1 MGTNST
7 LYTEDFYT
15 WCLATAELIRAGKW
29 HDINADA
36 LAEEIESMARSEKR
50 QLENRI
56 RILVMHLLKWRYQ
69 PEEHSYRGHSWRST
83 INEQRDRLELL
94 LRDNPSL
101 RLQLPEVLAER
112 YPQARKHASNETGKS
127 LNTFPEVCSWTAE
140 QILDDDFWPEGESL
154 TTSSASLT

>member
-7 LYTEDFYT
+7 LYAEDFYT
-15 WCLATAELIRAGKW
+15 WCLTTAELIRAGKW
-29 HDINADA
+29 HDIDADA

-56 RILVMHLLKWRYQ
+56 RILVMHLLKWRHQ
-69 PEEHSYRGHSWRST
+69 PEEHSYHRHSWRST

-94 LRDNPSL
+94 LRDNPGL
-101 RLQLPEVLAER
+101 RPQLPEVLAEH
-112 YPQARKHASNETGKS
+112 YLKARKHASEETGK
-127 LNTFPEVCSWTAE
+127 LLDTFPEVCPWTVQ

-154 TTSSASLT
+154 TTSSASPT